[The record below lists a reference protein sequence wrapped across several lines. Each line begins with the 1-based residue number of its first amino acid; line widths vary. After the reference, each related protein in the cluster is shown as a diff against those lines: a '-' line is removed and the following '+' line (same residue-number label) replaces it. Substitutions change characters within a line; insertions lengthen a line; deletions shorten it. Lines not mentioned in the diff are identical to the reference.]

1 MVGEITKLRAE
12 NKLLKARNGGDGGGN
27 EGDDDDDD
35 DGANGGDN
43 NAHVTERTECILCMH
58 RERCMMT
65 MPCRHMYMCEE
76 CCESDDLPEHHA
88 SHCMVCQLPVHGYMH
103 VRW

>member
-43 NAHVTERTECILCMH
+43 NAHVTYGTH
-58 RERCMMT
+58 
-65 MPCRHMYMCEE
+65 
-76 CCESDDLPEHHA
+76 
-88 SHCMVCQLPVHGYMH
+88 
-103 VRW
+103 